1 MKKQIFVLS
10 LLSGLLFSACDVAKS
25 SAVTTTSP
33 STEASS
39 KNENAA
45 AANSKTNESNKTIK
59 KIEPNAAPVHA
70 PASSLERA
78 PGKN

>member
-10 LLSGLLFSACDVAKS
+10 LLSGLLFTACDVAKS

-45 AANSKTNESNKTIK
+45 ANSKTNESNKTVK

-70 PASSLERA
+70 PANSLEKA
-78 PGKN
+78 PSKN